1 MGTPLCCRRPR
12 LLLRGS
18 CKNLYAED
26 DAQNIFRAASL
37 KQKTAS
43 GCFKQSLLDMS
54 ADVWVDNAG
63 IALCMR
69 CNVPEATEESFNH
82 MLNVNLRGTVFLPKH
97 REN

>member
-1 MGTPLCCRRPR
+1 MCCRRPR

-26 DAQNIFRAASL
+26 DTQNIFHATSL

-43 GCFKQSLLDMS
+43 GCFKQPLLDMS
-54 ADVWVDNAG
+54 VDVWVDNAG

-69 CNVPEATEESFNH
+69 GNVPEATEESFNH
-82 MLNVNLRGTVFLPKH
+82 MLNVNLQGTFFLCQSVGKIK
-97 REN
+97 